1 MTCINDHTI
10 IFCCCVPMI
19 TWSCSAVRYRVLMIT
34 CIWSYVPM
42 STISCDHIT
51 WSHLSSHELIL
62 HQVVILIVFY
72 VYTALLE
79 NDINSDPF
87 FQTLT
92 EDTGSIC
99 ILINAV
105 PDDIVESNETFAV
118 SLEFSIPRDMMAGD
132 RVDAT
137 IIDNDGELCS
147 LCILYLESEWNMATS
162 ACTFILSWAEGE
174 EKI

>member
-1 MTCINDHTI
+1 
-10 IFCCCVPMI
+10 MI
-19 TWSCSAVRYRVLMIT
+19 SAH
-34 CIWSYVPM
+34 
-42 STISCDHIT
+42 D
-51 WSHLSSHELIL
+51 
-62 HQVVILIVFY
+62 QVVILIVFY

-79 NDINSDPF
+79 NDINSDSSL
-87 FQTLT
+87 QTLT

-118 SLEFSIPRDMMAGD
+118 SLEFSNPRDMMSGD

-147 LCILYLESEWNMATS
+147 LCIYLESEWNMATS
-162 ACTFILSWAEGE
+162 VHSYFHELKASENIVHE
-174 EKI
+174 